1 MQSIGILGGGQ
12 LGQMFIQ
19 ECINLNVQ
27 AHVLDPDPE
36 APCSLIASSFT
47 VGNLTDFDTVY
58 NFGKQHKLL
67 TIEIEN
73 VNVQALHKLQQEGVE
88 IYPQPEIIEMV
99 QDKGLQK
106 MFLQHNKIPTSAFK
120 LVDTELEVITE
131 IQKFPVVQKLRKGG
145 YDGRGVHVI
154 RHKKDL
160 DHLLSGSSVLEVFV
174 PFEREISVIV
184 ARNKKGQVKSFPV
197 VDMEFN
203 SKANLV
209 EFLYSP
215 SQLSKKTQ
223 QKAVHIAETISKKL
237 KIVGVLAVE
246 MFVTK
251 KGEIFVNEMAP
262 RPHNSGHHSIEG
274 NYTSQYAQHLRA
286 ILGLPLGDTSTT
298 TAAVMVNLLGEPG
311 FEGPANYRNL
321 DKVLSM
327 PGNYVHL
334 YGKKNT
340 RAFRKMGH
348 VTVVHKNL
356 KGAMAQARK
365 VKKLL
370 KITT

>member
-1 MQSIGILGGGQ
+1 MKSVGILGGGQ

-27 AHVLDPDPE
+27 AHVLDPDAE
-36 APCSLIASSFT
+36 APCSQIAASFT
-47 VGNLTDFDTVY
+47 VGSLTDYDTVY
-58 NFGKQHKLL
+58 RFGKQFKLV

-73 VNVQALHKLQQEGVE
+73 VNVQALYKLQQEGVE
-88 IYPQPEIIEMV
+88 VYPQPEIIEMV

-106 MFLQHNKIPTSAFK
+106 TFLQKNKIPTSVFSLSEDENGLK
-120 LVDTELEVITE
+120 LKVTG
-131 IQKFPVVQKLRKGG
+131 FPMVQKLRKGG

-154 RHKKDL
+154 RNKNDFDKVL
-160 DHLLSGSSVLEVFV
+160 KGPSVLEAYV
-174 PFEREISVIV
+174 PFEKEISVIV
-184 ARNKKGQVKSFPV
+184 ARNSKGKIKSFPV

-203 SKANLV
+203 KSANLV

-223 QKAVHIAETISKKL
+223 QKAIKIAETIIKKL
-237 KIVGVLAVE
+237 KMVGILAVE

-311 FEGPANYRNL
+311 YEGPANYRNL
-321 DKVLSM
+321 DKVLAM

-340 RAFRKMGH
+340 RGYRKMGH
-348 VTVVHKNL
+348 VTVLKQNL
-356 KGAMAQARK
+356 KQAMAQARK